1 METQQTTQHQ
11 HQERPRLE
19 RLRSDRVIAG
29 VASGF
34 ARHLGIDA
42 AWVRIGFVVTTL
54 FGGAGF
60 LAYLVAWLAIPE
72 EGESDSVL
80 TTRARH
86 TPNIGS
92 WVGIGLIVLA
102 GLILVGNTGLVD
114 GEIVFAGGLIA
125 LGILLYRGDIGS
137 GSDRGSDDGPDRGSD
152 DWPDS
157 GSDHR
162 SDRRSDRDDES
173 PQATR
178 HMPPVPVYSSPMTAH
193 GVATEIPPTPPP
205 PAEPLPPAPAF
216 QPKPPKPRTPPSP
229 LGRLTMATL
238 LIVIGV
244 MGVGQSAGWWDP
256 LARHYAG
263 AVLVILGAGLVTGT
277 LFGRARWL
285 IAVGLVSAP
294 FLFAGALL
302 DVPLDGGFGDPRY
315 SPDSVAQLEPEY
327 RLIGGEMILDLS
339 NLELEAGDS
348 YEVDA
353 SVAFG
358 RLEVRIPDGVGVN
371 VTAEV
376 NGGEIT
382 IDGERVNE
390 GINLDENVIYEGT
403 GMIDLDLHVGFGEMN
418 VREVER

>member
-1 METQQTTQHQ
+1 METQQTTQQ
-11 HQERPRLE
+11 QQQQRPRLE

-42 AWVRIGFVVTTL
+42 AWVRIAFVVIAL
-54 FGGAGF
+54 FGGAGI

-72 EGESDSVL
+72 EGVSESVL
-80 TTRARH
+80 TTRTRQ
-86 TPNIGS
+86 TPNITG

-125 LGILLYRGDIGS
+125 LGVLLYRGDIGGKAGGVDTS
-137 GSDRGSDDGPDRGSD
+137 DPSDRQS
-152 DWPDS
+152 
-157 GSDHR
+157 
-162 SDRRSDRDDES
+162 
-173 PQATR
+173 
-178 HMPPVPVYSSPMTAH
+178 PPVPPVPAVAPAPQSSSPVTSYGIA
-193 GVATEIPPTPPP
+193 GDTVTTPPP
-205 PAEPLPPAPAF
+205 PTEPPPPALAF
-216 QPKPPKPRTPPSP
+216 QPTPHKPRRPPSP

-263 AVLVILGAGLVTGT
+263 AVLVTLGGALVIGT

-285 IAVGLVSAP
+285 IAVGLISAP
-294 FLFAGALL
+294 LLFAGALL
-302 DVPLDGGFGDPRY
+302 DVPLEGGFGEPRY
-315 SPDSVAQLEPEY
+315 APATVADLQRDY
-327 RLIGGEMILDLS
+327 RLVAGDMILDLS
-339 NLELEAGDS
+339 NLELDAGDS
-348 YEVDA
+348 YEVDV

-371 VTAEV
+371 VSAEV
-376 NGGEIT
+376 SGGEIR

-390 GINLDENVIYEGT
+390 GINLDETEIYEGA
-403 GMIDLDLHVGFGEMN
+403 GMIDLDLQVGFGELD
-418 VREVER
+418 VREMER